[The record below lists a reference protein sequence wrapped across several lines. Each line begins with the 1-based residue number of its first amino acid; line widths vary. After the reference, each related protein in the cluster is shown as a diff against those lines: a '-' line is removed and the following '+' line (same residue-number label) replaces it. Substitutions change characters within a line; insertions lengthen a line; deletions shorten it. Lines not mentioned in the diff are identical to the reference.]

1 MSDAPASL
9 TDKLWLSLIQQH
21 EIEDARADSV
31 QEQAL
36 TICMRLYDT
45 ARLSFEQQART
56 SCYSASCAASKGYIR
71 AYLMPCTRPEPC
83 VTMTAVRKPQ
93 RPLHKIA

>member
-1 MSDAPASL
+1 MAVLNTA
-9 TDKLWLSLIQQH
+9 
-21 EIEDARADSV
+21 ARDRKRQGRQGSRNE
-31 QEQAL
+31 EQAL

-83 VTMTAVRKPQ
+83 VTMTAVRKP
-93 RPLHKIA
+93 